1 MNKYDELI
9 NRNKIVVLYFEG
21 STCGACEVIKRKILT
36 ILDEYKEVRLKVI
49 NGLEEKE
56 ISAQYNVFSLPI
68 TILFINGK
76 ETIRFGRYVDMMEF
90 KSMLSRYYSLIY
102 N

>member
-90 KSMLSRYYSLIY
+90 KNMLNRYYSLIY

>member
-1 MNKYDELI
+1 MNKYDQFI
-9 NRNKIVVLYFEG
+9 NGNKIVVLYFEG

-36 ILDEYKEVRLKVI
+36 IIDEYKEVRFKAI
-49 NGLEEKE
+49 NGIEEE
-56 ISAQYNVFSLPI
+56 SIAAQYNVFSLPI

-90 KSMLSRYYSLIY
+90 KNMLNRYYSLIY